1 MTVKTAEILLVE
13 DNPADRDL
21 TIEALSQSLWPSNVS
36 TVIDGADAMAFLR
49 REGQYNTATRP
60 NLVLLDLNLPRKDG
74 RSVLAEMKSNAA
86 LRRIPVVIFSTS
98 QAPLDVERC
107 YDLGANSYVS
117 KPSTLQ
123 DWMTSV
129 KLLKEFWIGCA
140 CLPREEN

>member
-49 REGQYNTATRP
+49 REGQYNTAARP